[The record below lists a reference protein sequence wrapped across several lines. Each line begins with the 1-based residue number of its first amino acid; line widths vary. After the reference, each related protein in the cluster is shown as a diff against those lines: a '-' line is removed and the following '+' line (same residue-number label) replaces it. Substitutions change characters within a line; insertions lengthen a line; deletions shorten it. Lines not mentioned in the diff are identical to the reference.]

1 MNRPQA
7 VERMVEIIKK
17 LPGIG
22 PKMAERLSYHI
33 LKMPQNEVERLI
45 DSIQK
50 ARETMRYCDVCYNLS
65 ESNPCPVCSDMSRE
79 RNTICVVETPQDLI
93 AVSKAKDYKGLYFVL
108 GGALSPLDAV
118 GPDDIRVAQLLKRL
132 KNDKIANDKVA
143 GSKITEVIL
152 ATDTD
157 SKGETT
163 ALYLAEIIKPFG
175 IKVTRLGY
183 GLPVGGDIEYADEI
197 TISRA
202 IAGRKEM

>member
-7 VERMVEIIKK
+7 IEKMIDIIKR
-17 LPGIG
+17 LPGVG

-33 LKMPQNEVERLI
+33 LKMPAAEVDRLI

-50 ARETMRYCDVCYNLS
+50 ARKTMKYCSACFNLS
-65 ESNPCPVCSDMSRE
+65 ESDPCPVCADAQRE
-79 RNTICVVETPQDLI
+79 HNIICVVETPQDLI
-93 AVSKAKDYKGLYFVL
+93 AVSKVKEYKGLYFVL

-118 GPDDIRVAQLLKRL
+118 GPDDIRVDKLLKRL
-132 KNDKIANDKVA
+132 KS
-143 GSKITEVIL
+143 GRITEVIL

-163 ALYLAEIIKPFG
+163 ALYLAEIIKPMG
-175 IKVTRLGY
+175 ITVTRLGY
-183 GLPVGGDIEYADEI
+183 GLPVGGDIEYADEL

-202 IAGRKEM
+202 ISGRKEM

>member
-7 VERMVEIIKK
+7 IERMVEIIKK
-17 LPGIG
+17 LPGVG

-33 LKMPQNEVERLI
+33 IKMPPAEVERLI

-50 ARETMRYCDVCYNLS
+50 ARQTMKCCSACYNLS
-65 ESNPCPVCSDMSRE
+65 ETDPCPVCADSSRDK
-79 RNTICVVETPQDLI
+79 NTICVVETPQDLI
-93 AVSKAKDYKGLYFVL
+93 AVSKVKDYKGLYFVL

-118 GPDDIRVAQLLKRL
+118 GPEDIRVAQLIKRL
-132 KNDKIANDKVA
+132 KSDKI
-143 GSKITEVIL
+143 SEVIL

-157 SKGETT
+157 SKGEIT
-163 ALYLAEIIKPFG
+163 AVYLSELIKPFG
-175 IKVTRLGY
+175 VKVTRLGY
-183 GLPVGGDIEYADEI
+183 GLPVGGDIEYADEV